1 GVVERAEGG
10 LVEDA
15 LAGLVAAVCS
25 SRVADFAGLFEDR
38 RESGRGREPVGCREA
53 ADATCLG
60 DELGGE
66 GRPHPGRAG
75 GEGGGGGAGGGGGGA
90 APGSGRGGRPAAR
103 GRRAPRR
110 PVRAR
115 TRPPVARP
123 AARAAGPWRPRAPAR
138 QARRCAV
145 GAAVRP

>member
-1 GVVERAEGG
+1 MRLSSGSGLCVSVGLPCGRQCVEDVDAAAWERGYGLMVSLSLAGFGGGERSAGGVVERAEGG

-15 LAGLVAAVCS
+15 FAGLVAAVCS

-66 GRPHPGRAG
+66 RRPHAGQAG
-75 GEGGGGGAGGGGGGA
+75 GEGGGG
-90 APGSGRGGRPAAR
+90 
-103 GRRAPRR
+103 
-110 PVRAR
+110 V
-115 TRPPVARP
+115 
-123 AARAAGPWRPRAPAR
+123 AAGRLP
-138 QARRCAV
+138 
-145 GAAVRP
+145 GL